1 MWNLFRR
8 KTPTSQLIQASTLTG
23 GRPDS
28 FIGIERVDGKY
39 HKGWDRFLTFK
50 GSRAYHVGNICNTCA
65 FFFRRVEGANSSLP
79 LEELVAALDTGIP
92 NLSGPV
98 PALILTQLP
107 PATYEVLLL
116 RIRPHLVSP
125 GSTDDYF
132 SKERRALWRDH
143 RPHDPQT
150 EYYRLGSRPLGAG
163 TQLFE
168 FLVPMYPHVKLG
180 ESVQRH
186 RRELRSG
193 ATPTAIA
200 MAFLDVKHPG
210 TWTGD
215 PEITKHSCLAHYL
228 LDGHHKTYAAALSGR
243 PITLLAFLHTAEGM
257 ATADD
262 RARVIAALNEGLP
275 SESNDLFARLPY
287 RARRADRLCAEL
299 AS

>member
-1 MWNLFRR
+1 MWNLVRR
-8 KTPTSQLIQASTLTG
+8 KTPASQLIQASTMTG

-28 FIGIERVDGKY
+28 LIGIERVDGTY
-39 HKGWDRFLTFK
+39 SKGWDRFLTFK

-65 FFFRRVEGANSSLP
+65 FFFRRLEGANSSLP
-79 LEELVAALDTGIP
+79 LDELVSALDAGIS
-92 NLSGPV
+92 NLLSPV
-98 PALILTQLP
+98 PTLILTRLP

-132 SKERRALWRDH
+132 LKEQRALWRYP

-150 EYYRLGSRPLGAG
+150 EYYRLGSRPLGGG

-180 ESVQRH
+180 ESVERH
-186 RRELRSG
+186 RRELETG

-200 MAFLDVKHPG
+200 MAFLDVKHPAN
-210 TWTGD
+210 WYGD
-215 PEITKHSCLAHYL
+215 PAITKHSCLAHYL

-243 PITLLAFLHTAEGM
+243 PITLLAFLHTAEGF
-257 ATADD
+257 ASADD
-262 RARVIAALNEGLP
+262 RARVIAALNE
-275 SESNDLFARLPY
+275 A
-287 RARRADRLCAEL
+287 AA
-299 AS
+299 